1 MHIQKYPCAY
11 MRGGTSKALVFHKK
25 DLPEDESRWEALFLR
40 AMGTPD
46 PKQIDG
52 MGGAVSS
59 TSKIAVVSPSGRA
72 DADVD
77 YTFFQVGVG
86 QPSVSHN
93 VNCGNISSCIGPFAI
108 EEGLVAPVSPATTV
122 RIYNTNT
129 GKIIHARVPVADGR
143 AAVYGDASIPGVPGQ
158 GAPIEMRF
166 FQPGGAVTGRLFPS
180 GQLQNRFIL
189 PDGRDIWGT
198 LADAGTAAV
207 FVCAEDFGRSGA
219 EGMELGEDRALLRQ
233 LEAVR
238 GQAAVLCN
246 LAKRWQDA
254 QVCSPATPDIVMLS
268 SPKSYERLGGG
279 QILAKEMDLCA
290 RCFCLGMLHRAFPVT
305 TAIALGAA
313 AFSPGTI
320 AHELVGQPALGQAL
334 RIGHMSGVFS
344 VGIEMQGAQVRC
356 ASLIRTARRI
366 MDGQVYIPQ
375 EEARISC
382 KG

>member
-11 MRGGTSKALVFHKK
+11 LRGGTSKALVFHKK
-25 DLPEDESRWEALFLR
+25 DLPEDESLWNALFLR

-59 TSKIAVVSPSGRA
+59 TSKIAVVSPSSRA

-77 YTFFQVGVG
+77 YTFFQVGIG
-86 QPSVSHN
+86 QASVSKN

-129 GKIIHARVPVADGR
+129 QKIIHAQVPIADGR
-143 AAVYGDASIPGVPGQ
+143 PAVCGDASIPGVPGT
-158 GAPIEMRF
+158 GAPIKMTF
-166 FQPGGAVTGRLFPS
+166 FQPAGAVTGRLFPS
-180 GQLQNRFIL
+180 GQPQNRFTL
-189 PDGRDIWGT
+189 PDGREISGT
-198 LADAGTAAV
+198 LIDAGTAAV
-207 FVCAEDFGRSGA
+207 LVRAEEFGLCGA
-219 EGMELGEDRALLRQ
+219 EGIELGEDRALLQQ

-238 GQAAVLCN
+238 GQAAVLCG

-254 QVCSPATPDIVMLS
+254 QVCSPAAPDIVLLS
-268 SPKSYERLGGG
+268 PPQSYERLGGG
-279 QILAKEMDLCA
+279 QVLAEEMSLCA
-290 RCFCLGMLHRAFPVT
+290 RCFCLSMPHRAFPVT

-313 AFSPGTI
+313 AFSPGTT
-320 AHELVGQPALGQAL
+320 AHALLGQPASGQTL
-334 RIGHMSGVFS
+334 RIGHMSGIFP
-344 VGIEMQGAQVRC
+344 VGIEMQGAQIKC

-366 MDGQVYIPQ
+366 MDGQIYLP
-375 EEARISC
+375 
-382 KG
+382 